1 MVNLPSWPPVAIW
14 QKEKRSDLELAK
26 TLLAALGSPHKKLPP
41 TIHIAGTNGKGS
53 TVAILKSI
61 FETAGYKVH
70 SYTSPHLLEFNER
83 INLAGKNISDH
94 HLFEL
99 LEQVRIKAEELN
111 LEPGFFEGTTIA
123 GFLAF
128 ASISADILILETGLG
143 GRLDCTN
150 VIESPILTIITPISF
165 DHMEHLGNSLTKI
178 AIEKAGIIKTGVPC
192 VIGPQNDEV
201 YKTLFDKCEELN
213 SPAFAYEYDYI
224 IEEKDNDLV
233 YHSKKY
239 SLVIPRPLF
248 LLGKHQYL
256 NLSSVIAGIM
266 LVNDRFMISGK
277 NIATGIAHAKWAGRI
292 EKIDPEKYSHLAAKN
307 VQIYLDGAHN
317 EAGAQVLASW
327 IKEQFNIPVYLIIGM
342 TRNRAVE
349 KFCQHFHGIITEG
362 RAVKILSEP
371 SSYVP
376 DTIVQKSQKYNIN
389 LRSSNSLS
397 SAIKELAQ
405 LNTEKDSAIIITGS
419 LFLLSDFYKLL

>member
-1 MVNLPSWPPVAIW
+1 MVSLPQWPPVAIW
-14 QKEKRSDLELAK
+14 QKEKRGDLHLAK

-53 TVAILKSI
+53 TVAILKNI

-70 SYTSPHLLEFNER
+70 SYTSPHLVEFNER
-83 INLAGKNISDH
+83 INLAGKNISDY

-123 GFLAF
+123 AFLAF

-165 DHMEHLGNSLTKI
+165 DHMEHLGNSLRKI

-201 YKTLFDKCEELN
+201 YKILFDKCEKLN

-277 NIATGIAHAKWAGRI
+277 NIATGIAYAKWAGRI

-327 IKEQFNIPVYLIIGM
+327 IKEQFNTPVYLIIGM

>member
-123 GFLAF
+123 AFLAF

-277 NIATGIAHAKWAGRI
+277 NIATGITHAKWAGRI

>member
-1 MVNLPSWPPVAIW
+1 MVSLPKWPPVAIW
-14 QKEKRSDLELAK
+14 QKEKRGDLHLAK

-53 TVAILKSI
+53 TVAILKNI

-70 SYTSPHLLEFNER
+70 SYTSPHLVEFNER
-83 INLAGKNISDH
+83 INLAGKNISDY

-123 GFLAF
+123 AFLAF
-128 ASISADILILETGLG
+128 ASIPADILILETGLG

-150 VIESPILTIITPISF
+150 VIENPILTIITPISF
-165 DHMEHLGNSLTKI
+165 DHMEHLGDSLSKI
-178 AIEKAGIIKTGVPC
+178 ATEKAGIIKTGVPC

-201 YKTLFDKCEELN
+201 YKILFDKCEELN

-224 IEEKDNDLV
+224 IEEKDNDFI

-248 LLGKHQYL
+248 LVGKHQYL
-256 NLSSVIAGIM
+256 NVSSVIAGIM
-266 LVNDRFMISGK
+266 LINERFMISGK
-277 NIATGIAHAKWAGRI
+277 DIATGITQAKWPGRI
-292 EKIDPEKYSHLAAKN
+292 EKIDPARYSHLADKN

-327 IKEQFNIPVYLIIGM
+327 MKEEFHTPVYLIIGM
-342 TRNRAVE
+342 TRNRPVE

-371 SSYVP
+371 SSYDP
-376 DTIVQKSQKYNIN
+376 DTIVQKSQKCNIN
-389 LRSSNSLS
+389 LRCSHSLD
-397 SAIKELAQ
+397 SAIKELSQ
-405 LNTEKDSAIIITGS
+405 LHPKKESTIIITGS